1 VVVYL
6 GVLTWPSTW
15 CSGRGGAVLF
25 RLLAKV
31 KCKRE
36 SASARSSTLDEVGQ
50 RPRGYLVMLILQLR
64 PSRCRDCETADEV
77 LVTGGDLA
85 WVPAILG
92 KGREERLVSWPWDR
106 QFRVGI

>member
-1 VVVYL
+1 VVVNL

-25 RLLAKV
+25 CLLAM

-36 SASARSSTLDEVGQ
+36 SASARSGTLDEVGQ